1 MIGIFLSGT
10 LVRLKSGRLAIVIEQ
25 TEKRLLTHVVKVF
38 FSTKSNEP
46 IMPEMIKS
54 SISQE
59 STVNASHPVQW
70 GFDLTQITGF

>member
-25 TEKRLLTHVVKVF
+25 TEKSLLTPIIKVF

-46 IMPEMIKS
+46 IMPVMINLS
-54 SISQE
+54 RSLESI
-59 STVNASHPVQW
+59 ASAEVPVQW
-70 GFDLTQITGF
+70 GFDLKQITGF